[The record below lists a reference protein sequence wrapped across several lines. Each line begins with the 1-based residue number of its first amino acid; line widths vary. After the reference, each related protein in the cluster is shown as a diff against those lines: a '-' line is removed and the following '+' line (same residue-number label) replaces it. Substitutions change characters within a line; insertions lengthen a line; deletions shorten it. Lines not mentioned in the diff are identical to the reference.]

1 MRTIVPIE
9 QLCDDWVVL
18 FLILSFVLVSV
29 TIGSD
34 MPQVLKSL
42 RSMFNFRKSDGQ
54 LVYAPLSLFGLIL
67 ASIHIAISVGTL
79 VYLCTG
85 SGLLTYTKTPLQSV
99 LSQSVL
105 VLLFIVLKI
114 ILYIVVNGIICSKH
128 YIPSQHFRWISFYI
142 MVQALNG
149 AIAWVLSLLIIYINI
164 PVQVAVIV
172 YLLLAILLE
181 IGILF
186 KLFSA
191 FFKKKCS
198 VLVFFIYLCAL
209 EIAPCFLVWF
219 LVK

>member
-1 MRTIVPIE
+1 MKTIVPIE

-18 FLILSFVLVSV
+18 LLILSFVLVSV

-42 RSMFNFRKSDGQ
+42 RSMFNFKKSDGQ
-54 LVYAPLSLFGLIL
+54 LVYAPVSLFGLVRG
-67 ASIHIAISVGTL
+67 SIHIAISVGTL
-79 VYLCTG
+79 VYIFTG
-85 SGLLTYTKTPLQSV
+85 SGLLTYTETPLRSV

-114 ILYIVVNGIICSKH
+114 ILYISVNGIICSKH

-149 AIAWVLSLLIIYINI
+149 AVALVLSLLVIYIHI

-172 YLLLAILLE
+172 YILLAILLE

-209 EIAPCFLVWF
+209 EIAPCILVWF

>member
-1 MRTIVPIE
+1 MKTIVPIE

-18 FLILSFVLVSV
+18 LLILSFVLVSV

-42 RSMFNFRKSDGQ
+42 RSMFNFKKSDGQ
-54 LVYAPLSLFGLIL
+54 LVYAPLSLFGLVL

-79 VYLCTG
+79 VYIFTG
-85 SGLLTYTKTPLQSV
+85 SGLLTYTETPLQSV

-105 VLLFIVLKI
+105 LLLFIVLKI
-114 ILYIVVNGIICSKH
+114 VLYVVVNGIICRKH
-128 YIPSQHFRWISFYI
+128 YISSQHFRWISFYI

-149 AIAWVLSLLIIYINI
+149 AVALVLSLLVIYIHI

-172 YLLLAILLE
+172 YILLAILLE
-181 IGILF
+181 IGTLF